1 MQILLDTPYTTVREL
16 SRRSG
21 QSERAIR
28 NDIQCGRI
36 LIREKIDGSRE
47 AVLVNMIALAAEA
60 ADQLDRVTGN
70 KTSARMGSRK

>member
-16 SRRSG
+16 ARRSG

-36 LIREKIDGSRE
+36 LIREKTDGSKE

-60 ADQLDRVTGN
+60 ADQLDRVNGG
-70 KTSARMGSRK
+70 KPHAKAGSRK